1 LALILKG
8 ADRKIKARK
17 YVSIRVSR
25 VEPKRGKEGI
35 DVRTRAMLG
44 TPKKEEAASR
54 KRSVA

>member
-1 LALILKG
+1 LILKG